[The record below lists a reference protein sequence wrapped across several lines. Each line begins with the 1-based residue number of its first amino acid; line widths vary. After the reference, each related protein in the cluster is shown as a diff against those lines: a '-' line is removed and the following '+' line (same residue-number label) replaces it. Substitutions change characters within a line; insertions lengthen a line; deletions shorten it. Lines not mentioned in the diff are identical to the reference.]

1 MTRADFVI
9 LWDNFSNDKTL
20 LLSCDFV
27 RYGYRGKTEKRCT
40 VILYFQYFLFAE
52 AMEDPQNMRDVLEI
66 ILGKDVVLK
75 HLPQTE
81 KEARISPAYRF
92 AKVDV
97 WAKDTDEVVYDTE
110 VQGTNTKN
118 LPKRSRYYES
128 IIDAKLLKPGERDF
142 NKMNDIYIILIAP
155 FDLFGKRKYMYT
167 FEMTCKED
175 PSVSLE
181 DGATRIFLNTHGEN
195 PDEVSPELVELLH
208 YIEHTTQDMADGCK
222 SERIHKMQKRIC
234 SIKSSEEVSVRY
246 MQRWEEMEME
256 KEAARELGL
265 AEGRTQ
271 GLTEG
276 RTQGLAEGRAEGRSS
291 MARLIDKLLEENR
304 IEDCKRIAKD
314 PEFCQH
320 LMEEFGIE

>member
-1 MTRADFVI
+1 MI
-9 LWDNFSNDKTL
+9 
-20 LLSCDFV
+20 C
-27 RYGYRGKTEKRCT
+27 
-40 VILYFQYFLFAE
+40 
-52 AMEDPQNMRDVLEI
+52 
-66 ILGKDVVLK
+66 
-75 HLPQTE
+75 
-81 KEARISPAYRF
+81 
-92 AKVDV
+92 
-97 WAKDTDEVVYDTE
+97 
-110 VQGTNTKN
+110 
-118 LPKRSRYYES
+118 
-128 IIDAKLLKPGERDF
+128 
-142 NKMNDIYIILIAP
+142 YIILIDLR
-155 FDLFGKRKYMYT
+155 FDLICGRYWKVYVYDLRC
-167 FEMTCKED
+167 TCKED

-276 RTQGLAEGRAEGRSS
+276 RTQGLTEADRVLR
-291 MARLIDKLLEENR
+291 REER
-304 IEDCKRIAKD
+304 R
-314 PEFCQH
+314 
-320 LMEEFGIE
+320 EEQREEVLWHD

>member
-1 MTRADFVI
+1 MKD
-9 LWDNFSNDKTL
+9 LKDLNL
-20 LLSCDFV
+20 LD
-27 RYGYRGKTEKRCT
+27 R
-40 VILYFQYFLFAE
+40 FLFAE

-181 DGATRIFLNTHGEN
+181 DGATRIFCSFTHIYNHQFSYDFFLIKLKDIPVFKLYIINQLICHSFSRVFLYVLN
-195 PDEVSPELVELLH
+195 VS
-208 YIEHTTQDMADGCK
+208 I
-222 SERIHKMQKRIC
+222 
-234 SIKSSEEVSVRY
+234 SI
-246 MQRWEEMEME
+246 
-256 KEAARELGL
+256 
-265 AEGRTQ
+265 
-271 GLTEG
+271 
-276 RTQGLAEGRAEGRSS
+276 
-291 MARLIDKLLEENR
+291 
-304 IEDCKRIAKD
+304 
-314 PEFCQH
+314 
-320 LMEEFGIE
+320 

>member
-1 MTRADFVI
+1 M
-9 LWDNFSNDKTL
+9 NL
-20 LLSCDFV
+20 LD
-27 RYGYRGKTEKRCT
+27 R
-40 VILYFQYFLFAE
+40 FLFAE

-75 HLPQTE
+75 HLPRQ
-81 KEARISPAYRF
+81 KKKHGFHQRIVLL
-92 AKVDV
+92 KVDV

-181 DGATRIFLNTHGEN
+181 DGATPHFSEYPWG
-195 PDEVSPELVELLH
+195 
-208 YIEHTTQDMADGCK
+208 K
-222 SERIHKMQKRIC
+222 SR
-234 SIKSSEEVSVRY
+234 
-246 MQRWEEMEME
+246 
-256 KEAARELGL
+256 
-265 AEGRTQ
+265 
-271 GLTEG
+271 
-276 RTQGLAEGRAEGRSS
+276 
-291 MARLIDKLLEENR
+291 
-304 IEDCKRIAKD
+304 
-314 PEFCQH
+314 
-320 LMEEFGIE
+320 

>member
-1 MTRADFVI
+1 MVI
-9 LWDNFSNDKTL
+9 EEKQKNGAQLFFTSNIENYIIKGELIDERSKGLNL
-20 LLSCDFV
+20 LD
-27 RYGYRGKTEKRCT
+27 R
-40 VILYFQYFLFAE
+40 FLFAE

-320 LMEEFGIE
+320 MMEEFGIE

>member
-1 MTRADFVI
+1 MVI
-9 LWDNFSNDKTL
+9 EEKQKNGAQLFFTSNIENYIIKGELIDERSKGFEPAGPFS
-20 LLSCDFV
+20 
-27 RYGYRGKTEKRCT
+27 
-40 VILYFQYFLFAE
+40 E
-52 AMEDPQNMRDVLEI
+52 AMVDQQNMRDVLEI

-167 FEMTCKED
+167 FEMTCK
-175 PSVSLE
+175 
-181 DGATRIFLNTHGEN
+181 
-195 PDEVSPELVELLH
+195 
-208 YIEHTTQDMADGCK
+208 
-222 SERIHKMQKRIC
+222 
-234 SIKSSEEVSVRY
+234 
-246 MQRWEEMEME
+246 
-256 KEAARELGL
+256 
-265 AEGRTQ
+265 
-271 GLTEG
+271 
-276 RTQGLAEGRAEGRSS
+276 
-291 MARLIDKLLEENR
+291 
-304 IEDCKRIAKD
+304 
-314 PEFCQH
+314 
-320 LMEEFGIE
+320 

>member
-1 MTRADFVI
+1 MKD
-9 LWDNFSNDKTL
+9 LKDLNL
-20 LLSCDFV
+20 LD
-27 RYGYRGKTEKRCT
+27 R
-40 VILYFQYFLFAE
+40 FLFAE

-256 KEAARELGL
+256 KERYLKYVKICE
-265 AEGRTQ
+265 
-271 GLTEG
+271 
-276 RTQGLAEGRAEGRSS
+276 RAER
-291 MARLIDKLLEENR
+291 MKIDTGDRMGALMD
-304 IEDCKRIAKD
+304 IESADKKFNMRQDDWLQADDFNFAHDYCGIQNNIKRG
-314 PEFCQH
+314 EFPATD
-320 LMEEFGIE
+320 FGFFLPRFAGTH

>member
-1 MTRADFVI
+1 MKD
-9 LWDNFSNDKTL
+9 LKDLNL
-20 LLSCDFV
+20 LD
-27 RYGYRGKTEKRCT
+27 R
-40 VILYFQYFLFAE
+40 FLFAE

-222 SERIHKMQKRIC
+222 SERIHKIQKRIC
-234 SIKSSEEVSVRY
+234 SIKSSEEVSVKY
-246 MQRWEEMEME
+246 MQR
-256 KEAARELGL
+256 
-265 AEGRTQ
+265 
-271 GLTEG
+271 
-276 RTQGLAEGRAEGRSS
+276 
-291 MARLIDKLLEENR
+291 
-304 IEDCKRIAKD
+304 
-314 PEFCQH
+314 
-320 LMEEFGIE
+320 